1 MRQSSDEI
9 YVKMNIPRFIQEQI
23 EAKIGLQ
30 KVIMLYGTRRTGKTT
45 IIENIV
51 LKYGEEALLLQ
62 GEDMQ
67 VSEQLQKRTVANYKQ
82 LTAGKKLIVI
92 DEAQAIPEIGKIL
105 KLLIDSVKDIT
116 VIATGSSSFD
126 LVDSTG
132 EPLVG
137 RNLVY
142 YLYPIAQA
150 ELSVTED
157 YLSTIRN
164 LDERLVY
171 GSYPELWHLKR
182 SLEREHYLKQLVS
195 SYLLKD
201 LLSMENVKGADVLYK
216 LLQMLAWQVGS
227 EVSTV
232 ELAGSL
238 QLNKITVD
246 RYLDLL
252 SKVFI
257 IYPLTGFSNNLR
269 KEISKSKKWYFFD
282 NGIRNALIGNF
293 SPLEQRNDIGQL
305 WEQYVLSERFKYN
318 SYRNYQ
324 PQYFFWRTYDGQE
337 IDLLELH
344 NGNLQALE
352 CKWKE
357 GKVKKPTAFG
367 KAYPEAQFSIINK
380 DSYLDWITDTLKKI
394 QF

>member
-1 MRQSSDEI
+1 MDVLRI
-9 YVKMNIPRFIQEQI
+9 IQQQI
-23 EAKIGLQ
+23 ETKIGMQ
-30 KVIMLYGTRRTGKTT
+30 KVIMLYGTKRTGKTT

-51 LKYGEEALLLQ
+51 QKYCDEALLLQ

-67 VSEQLQKRTVANYKQ
+67 VSELLQKRTVANYKQ
-82 LTAGKKLIVI
+82 LTAGKKVIII

-105 KLLIDSVKDIT
+105 KLLIDSVKGIT

-126 LVDSTG
+126 LVYITG

-157 YLSTIRN
+157 YLTTIRN
-164 LDERLVY
+164 LEERLIY
-171 GSYPELWHLKR
+171 GSYPELWHLP
-182 SLEREHYLKQLVS
+182 SLQERERYLKQLVS

-201 LLSMENVKGADVLYK
+201 LLTMENVKGADVLYK

-227 EVSTV
+227 QVSTV
-232 ELAGSL
+232 ELANNL
-238 QLNKITVD
+238 QINKGTVE

-257 IYPLTGFSNNLR
+257 IYPLNGYSNNLR

-305 WEQYVLSERFKYN
+305 WEQYILSERIKYN

-344 NGNLQALE
+344 NGRLQALE
-352 CKWKE
+352 CKWKVA
-357 GKVKKPTAFG
+357 KAKTPVAFA
-367 KAYPEAQFSIINK
+367 KAYPDAEFSIINK
-380 DSYLDWITDTLKKI
+380 ENYLDWITNKKT
-394 QF
+394 